1 MPGQWWMM
9 SGMTVAASVAM
20 GLGLGSYVTSPQK
33 TAVSAEE
40 WSPDDDNSYVEAGRS
55 ASIFGDSGTSDRGP
69 ATIRCTGCGP
79 TLTERRFAADM
90 AGMDSDGLIEGRSDP
105 LVQDYLAQD
114 HPATDDSLMID
125 TASEKPVSKGRPTS
139 GRERSA
145 GSLFSASVC
154 GRPGVGLRIFS
165 ILPHRLLP
173 HGAMWTIAL
182 PSTVVQ
188 RPVTG

>member
-1 MPGQWWMM
+1 MPGQWWIM

-125 TASEKPVSKGRPTS
+125 TASEKPVSNPRLD
-139 GRERSA
+139 RSKVA
-145 GSLFSASVC
+145 VADPMEKPV
-154 GRPGVGLRIFS
+154 
-165 ILPHRLLP
+165 LLP
-173 HGAMWTIAL
+173 GA
-182 PSTVVQ
+182 VVQ
-188 RPVTG
+188 PIIVPTIDHNHP